1 MDFTVQI
8 ITISKF
14 LGVEF
19 ENSVELIL
27 CHKGSEDAL
36 SIAEEKKPLVIL
48 LEYELEKLNTGLYI
62 KSLLAGSHNSKVIFF
77 GKDLSDEII
86 LDCLSYGAYG
96 YLENRDMDRFL
107 LKAIYAVA
115 KGQAWVTRRL
125 IGLLIERIRG

>member
-1 MDFTVQI
+1 M
-8 ITISKF
+8 
-14 LGVEF
+14 GVEF
-19 ENSVELIL
+19 ESSVKLIR
-27 CHKGSEDAL
+27 CHKGSGDAL

-107 LKAIYAVA
+107 LKAVHAVA
-115 KGQAWVTRRL
+115 EGQAWVTRRL

>member
-1 MDFTVQI
+1 M
-8 ITISKF
+8 
-14 LGVEF
+14 
-19 ENSVELIL
+19 
-27 CHKGSEDAL
+27 
-36 SIAEEKKPLVIL
+36 SIAEEKKPSVIL

-62 KSLLAGSHNSKVIFF
+62 KSLLAGSHNSKVVFF

-115 KGQAWVTRRL
+115 EGQAWVTRRL
-125 IGLLIERIRG
+125 IGSLIERIRG

>member
-1 MDFTVQI
+1 VDLTVQI

-14 LGVEF
+14 LSLEL
-19 ENSVELIL
+19 ESSVELIH
-27 CHKGSEDAL
+27 CHDGSVDAL
-36 SIAEEKKPLVIL
+36 STAEEKKPSVIL

-62 KSLLAGSHNSKVIFF
+62 RSLLAGSHNSKVIFF
-77 GKDLSDEII
+77 GKELSDEIV
-86 LDCLSYGAYG
+86 LNCLSYGAYG

-107 LKAIYAVA
+107 LKAVHSVA